1 MKTFRYILRDESG
14 KQYTGTYDA
23 VSHSEVIVW
32 ARCQGR
38 IPVLIEELDKAG
50 RRNSK
55 KKKTRSQKVKL
66 DELAAFCWQIST
78 MMDGGVSITE
88 ALEVTANDIE
98 NQYFGEILQSIS
110 QDIKAGSTF
119 SESLKKYPKVFN
131 TFFHAMTMA
140 GESSGNIPPVFRRL
154 ADYFIKRE
162 KLVRE
167 VKGALSYPC
176 FVVGFVVLIVVVMGT
191 MIIPRFKDMFKMFK
205 NELPAFT
212 QNYMAVY
219 DYIGGNFWWMAIVIG
234 TVTAA
239 ATYYFR
245 TVEGHRVFSRITL
258 RMPIAGNIILNA
270 FVTTFCN
277 TTSTLLMAGVP
288 VLETLDIVKAMS
300 KNDMIRE
307 AMSFTQMRIEE
318 GENISA
324 AMDGC
329 GLFPNIVIKM
339 AQVGEQ
345 SGSLS
350 DVFDKTSDY
359 FQRKVENLITSMTR
373 MIEPVMMVGVGGI
386 VLVTVIALYLPVF
399 TMSDV

>member
-38 IPVLIEELDKAG
+38 IPVLIEELDKASRATG
-50 RRNSK
+50 KRKKSRN
-55 KKKTRSQKVKL
+55 QKVKL

-98 NQYFGEILQSIS
+98 NEYFGEVLHTIS
-110 QDIKAGSTF
+110 GDIKAGSTF
-119 SESLKKYPKVFN
+119 SESVKKFPKVFN
-131 TFFHAMTMA
+131 TFFHAMTLA

-219 DYIGGNFWWMAIVIG
+219 DYIGRNCWWMGILIG
-234 TVTAA
+234 VVTAA
-239 ATYYFR
+239 ATFYFR
-245 TVEGHRVFSRITL
+245 TVEGHRVFSRLTL
-258 RMPIAGNIILNA
+258 HMPIAGNIILNS

-307 AMSFTQMRIEE
+307 AISFTQMRIEE

-359 FQRKVENLITSMTR
+359 FQRKVETLITSMTR

-399 TMSDV
+399 TMSNV